1 MHDKR
6 TILESRR
13 MSKNVIA
20 NQYDGPRHP
29 VKRMSS
35 QGINLDYA
43 NSDDA
48 AEIDAGIRETI
59 KGVRLSILAMG
70 IGLAKIKDKGLYID
84 LKNPKTKKHFHS
96 MMDYLENLCDDMQIG
111 RSTAHDW
118 LQIGEA
124 YIKYRRELE
133 KIEFSDADGPT
144 KLSYVGDALKIH
156 DKKEVFKAIKEMRLR
171 AFQQFSKKE
180 KPAERPSK
188 IKVVG
193 NKLYLGKKLAV
204 TFSPELDGK
213 TRKYL
218 TEINVEAGEALEAGE
233 VLYTTRL
240 YDMDEL
246 RRFERGAERMK
257 KEMRKQR

>member
-1 MHDKR
+1 MKTE
-6 TILESRR
+6 TIP
-13 MSKNVIA
+13 
-20 NQYDGPRHP
+20 NQYDGPRP
-29 VKRMSS
+29 PAKRMPSGPVS
-35 QGINLDYA
+35 LDYT

-48 AEIDAGIRETI
+48 VEIDTGIRETI

-70 IGLAKIKDKGLYID
+70 IGLAKIKAKGLYVD
-84 LKNPKTKKHFHS
+84 LKFHS

-111 RSTAHDW
+111 RSTAHVW

-144 KLSYVGDALKIH
+144 KLSYVGDALEIH
-156 DKKEVFKAIKEMRLR
+156 EKREVFRAVKEMSLR

-180 KPAERPSK
+180 KPTERPSK

-204 TFSPELDGK
+204 TFAPELDGK

-218 TEINVEAGEALEAGE
+218 TDINVEAGEALESGE

-246 RRFERGAERMK
+246 RRFERSAEKIK
-257 KEMRKQR
+257 KEIRIKK

>member
-1 MHDKR
+1 
-6 TILESRR
+6 
-13 MSKNVIA
+13 MSKNVIP
-20 NQYDGPRHP
+20 NQYDGPRPP
-29 VKRMSS
+29 VKRISS
-35 QGINLDYA
+35 QGISLDYT

-48 AEIDAGIRETI
+48 SEIDAGIRETI

-70 IGLAKIKDKGLYID
+70 IGLAKIKAKGLYVD
-84 LKNPKTKKHFHS
+84 LKFHS
-96 MMDYLENLCDDMQIG
+96 MMDYLENLCDDMKIG

-124 YIKYRRELE
+124 YVKYRRELE
-133 KIEFSDADGPT
+133 KIEFTDADGPT
-144 KLSYVGDALKIH
+144 KLSYVGDALEIH
-156 DKKEVFKAIKEMRLR
+156 EKREVFRAVKEMNLR
-171 AFQQFSKKE
+171 AFQQFSKKG
-180 KPAERPSK
+180 KPAEKPSK

-204 TFSPELDGK
+204 TFAPELDGK

-218 TEINVEAGEALEAGE
+218 TEINVEAGEALEVGE

-240 YDMDEL
+240 YDMEEL

-257 KEMRKQR
+257 KEMRSRH